1 MGICDSSNN
10 EDKNINQN
18 INPNNNI
25 KPKKILA
32 IENDAT
38 GIFARYNIDTD
49 NIDLYRKNH
58 NGYILPVSLARR
70 EQIEKYYNIK
80 QKLLGEGAYG
90 QVCIGEKDGVNYAI
104 KRMKKNKL
112 NDLKALLLEAEISLS
127 IKHENIITYYEIF
140 EDLEYISYVM
150 DLGEGGDL
158 FDFIVGCPL
167 GHLPAD
173 IVIDL
178 LLQIFDVVDYLHSV
192 KRIIHRDL
200 KPENFMIKINNYNK
214 PLIKLIDFGLAT
226 YIPVNG
232 QKIRE
237 FYGTREYAAPEIHES
252 SGYLEKVDEWAIG
265 VIMYNMLTGF
275 EPFRGETP
283 SEIKDSVLFSQI
295 RFEEIEDV
303 ELRDINK
310 KLLNRYVANR
320 MNSKEALVELK
331 KIKMERD
338 NYRKGQKRINKRTPS
353 IVLKK
358 EFQETEDYMG
368 YWDTVT
374 TKIKT
379 GYFFLTQ

>member
-1 MGICDSSNN
+1 MGICDSSS
-10 EDKNINQN
+10 DTVKNINSN
-18 INPNNNI
+18 INSKPKTVLNI
-25 KPKKILA
+25 KKDI
-32 IENDAT
+32 T
-38 GIFARYNIDTD
+38 GIFAKYNIDT
-49 NIDLYRKNH
+49 NDLEIYKNKN
-58 NGYILPVSLARR
+58 NGYILPNSLAKR
-70 EQIEKYYNIK
+70 EKIDKYYNIR

-104 KRMKKNKL
+104 KRMKKTKL
-112 NDLKALLLEAEISLS
+112 TDFKALLLEADISLS

-178 LLQIFDVVDYLHSV
+178 LIQIFDVVDYLHSV

-200 KPENFMIKINNYNK
+200 KPENFMIKINIYNK
-214 PLIKLIDFGLAT
+214 PQIKLIDFGLAT
-226 YIPVNG
+226 YIPANG
-232 QKIRE
+232 QKIKE
-237 FYGTREYAAPEIHES
+237 FYGTREYAAPEIYES

-283 SEIKDSVLFSQI
+283 SEIKDSVFYGQI
-295 RFEEIEDV
+295 RFEQIEDV

-310 KLLNRYVANR
+310 KLLNRFVANR
-320 MNSKEALVELK
+320 IDSREALIELK
-331 KIKMERD
+331 KIKLERD
-338 NYRKGQKRINKRTPS
+338 NYRKGLKRINKKTPS
-353 IVLKK
+353 IILKK
-358 EFQETEDYMG
+358 EIQETEDYMG

-374 TKIKT
+374 SKIK
-379 GYFFLTQ
+379 GGFNFI

>member
-10 EDKNINQN
+10 ADKNINQN

-368 YWDTVT
+368 YWDTIT

-379 GYFFLTQ
+379 GYEFI

>member
-10 EDKNINQN
+10 EDKNFNQN
-18 INPNNNI
+18 INPINNI

-32 IENDAT
+32 IDNDAT

-368 YWDTVT
+368 YWDTIT

-379 GYFFLTQ
+379 SYEFF

>member
-10 EDKNINQN
+10 EDKNFNQN
-18 INPNNNI
+18 INPINNI

-58 NGYILPVSLARR
+58 NGYILPISLARR

-338 NYRKGQKRINKRTPS
+338 NYRRGQKRINKRTPS

-368 YWDTVT
+368 YWDTIT

-379 GYFFLTQ
+379 GYEFF

>member
-310 KLLNRYVANR
+310 KLLNRYVSNR

-379 GYFFLTQ
+379 GYFF